1 MKVGEL
7 KTLLKEVMKE
17 LQEGN
22 VTGTGASFSPGEGE
36 QYATPRAFGK
46 SHKGIQTLKKDGYTL
61 TKRPSRPSHTM
72 LADFL
77 QEDETKE

>member
-1 MKVGEL
+1 MKISEL

-17 LQEGN
+17 LQEAN
-22 VTGTGASFSPGEGE
+22 ITGTGGGFVPGEGE

-46 SHKGIQTLKKDGYTL
+46 SHRGIQTLKKDGYRRIE
-61 TKRPSRPSHTM
+61 RPKRPSHTK

-77 QEDETKE
+77 EEEK